1 MGIQGADIVN
11 GERHNMEAPQETWD
25 LLIMDRD
32 RATCEAVGA
41 TIADAEDFNVL
52 GYAISAQDAKE
63 LIGDRDFDFV
73 VASSHLP
80 TSEILEISRWL
91 RERGPRERPLL
102 LVTGLPEDEATILRY
117 LENGAS
123 GFTLGE
129 FTVEGLRL
137 AMRLLARGEAVV
149 SMRLVHLLMVRVAE
163 LAELVRDRGL
173 DPAAVGEL
181 TNREREVLTLLDEEL
196 TNREIAKRLY
206 VSEGTVKSHVHQ
218 ILRKLKV
225 RGREDAVRVYRLQK
239 ASQGS

>member
-1 MGIQGADIVN
+1 MDTTGAK
-11 GERHNMEAPQETWD
+11 PWD
-25 LLIMDRD
+25 VLVMDRD
-32 RATCEAVGA
+32 RSTCEAVGA
-41 TIADAEDFNVL
+41 TIAEADDFNIL
-52 GYAISAQDAKE
+52 GFALTAGEAKE
-63 LIGDRDFDFV
+63 LMGDRHFDFV

-80 TSEILEISRWL
+80 TSELLDVSRWL
-91 RERGPRERPLL
+91 RERGPGDSPRL

-123 GFTLGE
+123 GFTLGD

-137 AMRLLARGEAVV
+137 AMRLIARGEAVV
-149 SMRLVHLLMVRVAE
+149 SMRLTYLLIARVSE

-173 DPAAVGEL
+173 DPAAVREL
-181 TNREREVLTLLDEEL
+181 TPREREVLTLLDEEL
-196 TNREIAKRLY
+196 TNKQIARRLY

-239 ASQGS
+239 ASQGL